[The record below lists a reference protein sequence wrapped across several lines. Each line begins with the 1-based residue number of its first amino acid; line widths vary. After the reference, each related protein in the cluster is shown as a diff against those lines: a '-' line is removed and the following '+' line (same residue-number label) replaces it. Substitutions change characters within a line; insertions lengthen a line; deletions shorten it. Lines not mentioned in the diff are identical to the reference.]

1 MQLGLTSGL
10 LIKVYTISEIPSV
23 AISSEI
29 TITLQC
35 DRFIFLLI
43 YPFAR
48 LIAYSRE
55 GQSIVSI
62 TVSGESDEPPE
73 GLFEEAVLD
82 GTAI

>member
-1 MQLGLTSGL
+1 MF
-10 LIKVYTISEIPSV
+10 IKVYAISDIPF
-23 AISSEI
+23 AATSSEI

-35 DRFIFLLI
+35 DKFIFLLM

-48 LIAYSRE
+48 LIAYSTE

-62 TVSGESDEPPE
+62 TVSGESDDPPDE
-73 GLFEEAVLD
+73 LSDEVVLD